1 MSIKADGIRC
11 FLYYDNDYLYSI
23 KNPFIVNKLKKNN
36 SKDIYLLDCEYIEN
50 DQDAQDLAR
59 NIKSGYRGMGSFGDF
74 VLYTNGEYIPEP
86 AEEFDRLHT
95 KLFDICI
102 DIITKPPIEIA
113 KNLLSRHID
122 INTIAIATGLS
133 IAEIQQLKDKTWSS

>member
-1 MSIKADGIRC
+1 MSMDYKEKIKQLANILEQMIEI
-11 FLYYDNDYLYSI
+11 FEVANDNEYLKI
-23 KNPFIVNKLKKNN
+23 FKRFRG
-36 SKDIYLLDCEYIEN
+36 DCEYIEN

>member
-1 MSIKADGIRC
+1 MDYKEKVKQLANILEQMIEMFKVAN
-11 FLYYDNDYLYSI
+11 DNEYLKI
-23 KNPFIVNKLKKNN
+23 FKRFRG
-36 SKDIYLLDCEYIEN
+36 DCEYIEN

>member
-1 MSIKADGIRC
+1 MDYKEKIKQLADILEQMIEMFKVANDNEYLKIFKC
-11 FLYYDNDYLYSI
+11 FRGE
-23 KNPFIVNKLKKNN
+23 
-36 SKDIYLLDCEYIEN
+36 CEYIEN
-50 DQDAQDLAR
+50 EQDAQDLAR
-59 NIKSGYRGMGSFGDF
+59 SIKSGYGGMGSFGDF
-74 VLYTNGEYIPEP
+74 ILSTNGKYIPGP
-86 AEEFDRLHT
+86 AEEFGQLKT

-133 IAEIQQLKDKTWSS
+133 IAEIQQLKNKSRSS

>member
-1 MSIKADGIRC
+1 MSMDYKEKIKQLANILEQMIEI
-11 FLYYDNDYLYSI
+11 FKVANDNEYLKI
-23 KNPFIVNKLKKNN
+23 FKRFRG
-36 SKDIYLLDCEYIEN
+36 DCEYIEN

>member
-1 MSIKADGIRC
+1 MDYKEKIKQLANILEQMIEM
-11 FLYYDNDYLYSI
+11 FKVANDNEYLKI
-23 KNPFIVNKLKKNN
+23 FKRFRG
-36 SKDIYLLDCEYIEN
+36 DCEYIEN

>member
-1 MSIKADGIRC
+1 MDDKEKIKQLANILEQMIEI
-11 FLYYDNDYLYSI
+11 FEVANDNEYLKI
-23 KNPFIVNKLKKNN
+23 FKRFRG
-36 SKDIYLLDCEYIEN
+36 DCEYIEN

>member
-1 MSIKADGIRC
+1 MDYKEKIKQLANILEQMIEMFKVANDNEYLKIFKC
-11 FLYYDNDYLYSI
+11 FRG
-23 KNPFIVNKLKKNN
+23 
-36 SKDIYLLDCEYIEN
+36 DCEYIEN

>member
-1 MSIKADGIRC
+1 MDYKEKIKQLANILEQMIEM
-11 FLYYDNDYLYSI
+11 FKVANDNEYLKI
-23 KNPFIVNKLKKNN
+23 FKRFRG
-36 SKDIYLLDCEYIEN
+36 DCEYIEN

-86 AEEFDRLHT
+86 AKEFDRLHT

>member
-1 MSIKADGIRC
+1 MSMDYKEKIKQLANILEQMIEM
-11 FLYYDNDYLYSI
+11 FKVANDNEYLKI
-23 KNPFIVNKLKKNN
+23 FKRFRG
-36 SKDIYLLDCEYIEN
+36 DCEYIEN

>member
-1 MSIKADGIRC
+1 MDYKEKIKQLANILEQMIEI
-11 FLYYDNDYLYSI
+11 FEVANDNEYLKI
-23 KNPFIVNKLKKNN
+23 FKRFRG
-36 SKDIYLLDCEYIEN
+36 DCEYIEN

>member
-1 MSIKADGIRC
+1 MSMDYKEKIKQLANILEQMIEM
-11 FLYYDNDYLYSI
+11 FKVANDNEYLKI
-23 KNPFIVNKLKKNN
+23 FKRFRG
-36 SKDIYLLDCEYIEN
+36 DCEYIEN

-59 NIKSGYRGMGSFGDF
+59 NIKSGYGGMGSFGDF
-74 VLYTNGEYIPEP
+74 ILSTNGEYIPDP
-86 AEEFDRLHT
+86 AEEFGQLKT

>member
-1 MSIKADGIRC
+1 MSMDYKEKVKQLANILEQMIEMFKVAN
-11 FLYYDNDYLYSI
+11 DNEYLKI
-23 KNPFIVNKLKKNN
+23 FKRFRG
-36 SKDIYLLDCEYIEN
+36 DCEYIEN